1 MGWWQTYR
9 QRGRANRTQIAERP
23 VAAWVAHSV
32 IFAVMAL
39 VLQRLRGGPVDW
51 VAPLLVG
58 PLVAAGLV
66 LGTLFAQR
74 REHRRS
80 QRP

>member
-9 QRGRANRTQIAERP
+9 QRERANRTQIVERP
-23 VAAWVAHSV
+23 VAAWVAHSI
-32 IFAVMAL
+32 IFAVMAF
-39 VLQRLRGGPVDW
+39 VLLRLRGESVDW
-51 VAPLLVG
+51 VTPLLVG

-80 QRP
+80 QKP